1 MPTSLAA
8 RCMQGVTAVFAGYIN
23 TVPYRPR
30 AYTLY
35 ASVYVGDPLRTALEE
50 GRDYESSQV

>member
-1 MPTSLAA
+1 
-8 RCMQGVTAVFAGYIN
+8 MQGVTAVFAGYIN

-35 ASVYVGDPLRTALEE
+35 ASVYGGDPLRTALEE